1 MKPHRLSFCA
11 LGPYA
16 GKVEVDFDP
25 LFEEGLFL
33 IHGPTGAGK
42 TFLLDALCFAL
53 YGDVPGERGRHTLR
67 SDHAPL
73 NASPWAELEFTSQ
86 GIRWR
91 INRSPEH
98 ETAKT
103 RGEGTT
109 RRAAKATLERNQGG
123 KWRAVAQKTR
133 EVNEE
138 ITRLLGLSA
147 QQFQQVILLPQGR
160 FEKVLRSNSEDREK
174 LLRTLFDTLLYKS
187 ASDWL
192 DDEARRLRD
201 SASEQERELANLR
214 RQAAERWQSVNPDM
228 AVGPTSAGEVD
239 SQEYPPA
246 DQRALDGL
254 VERAKQQSEDA
265 ATEAAAAN
273 AAFQAAQTH
282 KDTIDRISMNW
293 DRRAQL
299 CERRDD
305 LAKELPEIDADRETL
320 RLAVAAESLR
330 QILAD
335 KHRHRTGLERCS
347 HLVTKKTAAVVD
359 KCNKAL
365 SLPDDLTS
373 SMAAGEMLRH
383 DLSNVS
389 TALALHRSKLNQLE
403 DTASRAKKLEL
414 QAAAERNTEASN
426 LRIEQLQR
434 AEAEEHER
442 QRLSAVERL
451 TAAQSAAGR
460 VGDLKETAKH
470 AHERAEAATALAAL
484 NPSLDAARVHFI
496 NSKQETLDLRSK
508 ALDIRQRYLDGIA
521 AVLAGTLESDTP
533 CPVCGSSHHPSP
545 AELSDEAVDAQDLE
559 EADNRT
565 SEAAE
570 IETQA
575 QEQFQQLSNRAA
587 GLKGTAGENADDP
600 VGANEEADEATALW
614 QEATELAEQ
623 VQELGNTVT
632 THQMAA
638 TTAQEA
644 AIQAALDATNAAQR
658 AEVAESEAVLLRA
671 RIAEEIGD
679 IDPTSAADGV
689 GAVETAIKELIA
701 AVDDRGA
708 AETAFRTT
716 VATLTTQLE
725 ATPFAT
731 SVEASDALRSPEE
744 RSGKLRR
751 ITAHDKESHNIDRD
765 LEANDLK
772 DLPDQRPDTATPAFA
787 VTDAEAAANAASAH
801 HTRTEDAF
809 LAISAWADDHRIG
822 IKRYTQNLSE
832 AALWTEVAD
841 RCNGR
846 TPPKVSLQRWVL
858 SAYLEEI
865 CNFANRRLGSMTGG
879 RYQLSV
885 HRDRERGGGKAGLG
899 LRVHDTYTG
908 QEREVST
915 LSGGETFQAS
925 LSLALGVAD
934 AVASHTG
941 GVRLDALF
949 VDEGFGTLDPEA
961 LQLAMDELDRLR
973 EGGRTV
979 GLISHVGE
987 LRERIRTGIEI
998 HPTDQGSTVSV
1009 GTISPV

>member
-16 GKVEVDFDP
+16 GKVEIDFDP
-25 LFEEGLFL
+25 LVEDGLFL

-73 NASPWAELEFTSQ
+73 DASPWAELEFTSQ

-91 INRSPEH
+91 IRRSPEH

-109 RRAAKATLERNQGG
+109 RRAAKATLERSQGG
-123 KWRAVAQKTR
+123 EWQAVAQKTR

-138 ITRLLGLSA
+138 IARLLGLSA

-160 FEKVLRSNSEDREK
+160 FERVLRSNSEDREN
-174 LLRTLFDTLLYKS
+174 LLRTLFDASLYKS

-192 DDEARRLRD
+192 DGEAKRLRE

-214 RQAAERWQSVNPDM
+214 RQAAERWQSVNPDL
-228 AVGPTSAGEVD
+228 AVEPTSAGEVD
-239 SQEYPPA
+239 SGVSWPA
-246 DQRALDGL
+246 DQEALDGL
-254 VERAKQQSEDA
+254 AERAEQQSKDA
-265 ATEAAAAN
+265 ATEAEAAN
-273 AAFQAAQTH
+273 AAFKAAQTH
-282 KDTIDRISMNW
+282 MDTIDRIAEHW
-293 DRRAQL
+293 DRRAGL
-299 CERRDD
+299 RERQDE
-305 LAKELPEIDADRETL
+305 LKKEQPAIDADRNIL
-320 RLAVAAESLR
+320 FLAKAAEGLR
-330 QILAD
+330 QVLAD
-335 KHRHRTGLERCS
+335 EQLRRAELKRRS
-347 HLVTKKTAAVVD
+347 NLVDKKTADAVD
-359 KCNKAL
+359 GSSMAL
-365 SLPDDLTS
+365 SLPGNFTAPTASEEMTRDDLS
-373 SMAAGEMLRH
+373 G
-383 DLSNVS
+383 VC
-389 TALALHRSKLNQLE
+389 TALALHRSNLNPLAKDAEKAEELE
-403 DTASRAKKLEL
+403 F
-414 QAAAERNTEASN
+414 AATAERNTETSN
-426 LRIEQLQR
+426 LRLEREQKV
-434 AEAEEHER
+434 AATEHEEKHLAAEVELAAA
-442 QRLSAVERL
+442 RLAAERVADL
-451 TAAQSAAGR
+451 QAAENQ
-460 VGDLKETAKH
+460 AKKC
-470 AHERAEAATALAAL
+470 ADAATALAAIGPKLDLARNTYFEAKQMTL
-484 NPSLDAARVHFI
+484 NRRKES
-496 NSKQETLDLRSK
+496 LDLR
-508 ALDIRQRYLDGIA
+508 QRHLDGIS
-521 AVLAGTLESDTP
+521 AVLAGTLSKNTP
-533 CPVCGSSHHPSP
+533 CPVCGSAHHPAP
-545 AELSDEAVDAQDLE
+545 AEPSDDTVDTQDV
-559 EADNRT
+559 
-565 SEAAE
+565 EAAE
-570 IETQA
+570 ARADEAAIAEAQS
-575 QEQFQQLSNRAA
+575 QEQFQEVTDQAA
-587 GLKGTAGENADDP
+587 ELRGTAGDSADDP
-600 VGANEEADEATALW
+600 EGARWKADEAAARC
-614 QEATELAEQ
+614 QAAAELAGQ
-623 VQELGNTVT
+623 VQDLDIVVTV
-632 THQMAA
+632 HQSAIS
-638 TTAQEA
+638 TAQEA
-644 AIQAALDATNAAQR
+644 ANQAALVATAAAER
-658 AEVAESEAVLLRA
+658 AEVAEKEAANLRASIAKEIGAADPSAALASVKAVEAVF
-671 RIAEEIGD
+671 
-679 IDPTSAADGV
+679 
-689 GAVETAIKELIA
+689 KELTTA
-701 AVDDRGA
+701 FDARDKAV
-708 AETAFRTT
+708 TAFRTT

-744 RSGKLRR
+744 QSGMLRR
-751 ITAHDKESHNIDRD
+751 ITAHDGESRDISRD

-772 DLPDQRPDTATPAFA
+772 DLPDQRPDTATPAIA

-809 LAISAWADDHRIG
+809 LAISAWTDDHRIG
-822 IKRYTQNLSE
+822 NKQYAQNLSE
-832 AALWTEVAD
+832 AELWTAVAD

-885 HRDRERGGGKAGLG
+885 HRDREWGGGKAGLG

-1009 GTISPV
+1009 GTISPI

>member
-11 LGPYA
+11 LGPYP
-16 GKVEVDFDP
+16 GQVEIDFDP
-25 LFEEGLFL
+25 LVEEGLFL

-73 NASPWAELEFTSQ
+73 DASPWAELEFTSQ

-91 INRSPEH
+91 IHRSPEH

-109 RRAAKATLERNQGG
+109 RRAATATLERSQGG
-123 KWRAVAQKTR
+123 EWRAVAQKAR

-138 ITRLLGLSA
+138 IARLLGLSA

-160 FEKVLRSNSEDREK
+160 FERVLRSNSEDREN
-174 LLRTLFDTLLYKS
+174 LLRTLFDTSLYKS

-192 DDEARRLRD
+192 DGEAKQLRD

-214 RQAAERWQSVNPDM
+214 RQAAERWQSVNPDL
-228 AVGPTSAGEVD
+228 AVELTSAGEVD
-239 SQEYPPA
+239 SGVSSPA
-246 DQRALDGL
+246 DQQALDGL
-254 VERAKQQSEDA
+254 AERAEQQSKDA
-265 ATEAAAAN
+265 ATEAEAAN
-273 AAFQAAQTH
+273 AAFKAAQTH
-282 KDTIDRISMNW
+282 MDTIDRIGVNW
-293 DRRAQL
+293 DRRARL
-299 CERRDD
+299 RERRDE
-305 LAKELPEIDADRETL
+305 LAKDQPKIDTDRETI

-335 KHRHRTGLERCS
+335 EQRHRIELERCNN
-347 HLVTKKTAAVVD
+347 LVTKETAAVVD

-373 SMAAGEMLRH
+373 SMTAEEMLRH
-383 DLSNVS
+383 DLSDVS
-389 TALALHRSKLNQLE
+389 TALALHRSKLNQLG
-403 DTASRAKKLEL
+403 DSASRAQKLEL
-414 QAAAERNTEASN
+414 QAAVERSTEASN
-426 LRIEQLQR
+426 LRIEQLQK

-442 QRLSAVERL
+442 QRLSAEEKL
-451 TAAQSAAGR
+451 TAAQFAAGR
-460 VGDLKETAKH
+460 VVDLQEAAKLS
-470 AHERAEAATALAAL
+470 HERAEAATALAAL
-484 NPSLDAARVHFI
+484 RPRLDAARVNYI
-496 NSKQETLDLRSK
+496 DSKQKTLDLRSE

-521 AVLAGTLESDTP
+521 AVLARTLESDTP
-533 CPVCGSSHHPSP
+533 CPVCGSTHHPSP
-545 AELSDEAVDAQDLE
+545 AEFSDEAVDAQDLE

-575 QEQFQQLSNRAA
+575 QEHFQQLSDRAA
-587 GLKGTAGENADDP
+587 GLIGTAGENADDP
-600 VGANEEADEATALW
+600 VGANEEADKATALW
-614 QEATELAEQ
+614 QEATELAGQ
-623 VQELGNTVT
+623 VLDLSNTVA
-632 THQMAA
+632 THQVAA
-638 TTAQEA
+638 TTAQDTA
-644 AIQAALDATNAAQR
+644 TQATLDATKAAQR
-658 AEVAESEAVLLRA
+658 AEAAESEAALLRA
-671 RIAEEIGD
+671 IIAEEIGD
-679 IDPTSAADGV
+679 IDPNSAAADA
-689 GAVETAIKELIA
+689 GAVDAAIKELIA

-708 AETAFRTT
+708 AETAFITT
-716 VATLTTQLE
+716 AASLATQIESSPFGTSDE
-725 ATPFAT
+725 ADA
-731 SVEASDALRSPEE
+731 ALRSPEE
-744 RSGKLRR
+744 RAEMQLR
-751 ITAHDKESHNIDRD
+751 ITTHENQSRDVGRD
-765 LEANDLK
+765 LEAADLL
-772 DLPDQRPDTATPAFA
+772 DLPDVRPDTTAAAQA
-787 VTDAEAAANAASAH
+787 VTEAEASAKETNAH
-801 HTRTEDAF
+801 RIRTADAF
-809 LAISAWADDHRIG
+809 LAISGWAKEHLDGNYKFSR
-822 IKRYTQNLSE
+822 TLSE
-832 AALWTEVAD
+832 AGMWTSVAE

-846 TPPKVSLQRWVL
+846 IPPKVSLQRWVL

-865 CNFANRRLGSMTGG
+865 CNFANQRLGSMTGG
-879 RYQLSV
+879 RYRINV
-885 HRDRERGGGKAGLG
+885 YRDREWGGGKAGLG
-899 LRVHDTYTG
+899 LRVNDTYTG
-908 QEREVST
+908 QDREVST

-987 LRERIRTGIEI
+987 LRERIRTGIEV
-998 HPTDQGSTVSV
+998 HPTDQGSTIRV
-1009 GTISPV
+1009 GNISPI